1 MEKCSVG
8 WRAARHALIVA
19 LLLLAV
25 LACVDAHA
33 GHDQHHDHDH
43 RRKHHE
49 QEQRDDGSVRAFV
62 WSLLETYPLPSSF
75 LVLALSSTAP
85 LFLIYL
91 LPPIPTLLLQVLVS
105 FAVGA
110 VLGDV
115 FLHLLPEVISA
126 AALAEYHQ
134 HSGHNHSLTGL
145 AHSHS
150 HTGQA
155 IGMAVLSGLVS
166 FFLLEKVMGAFGFGH
181 GSHNHDNH
189 SAHEHSHDHNH
200 SAENHHNHI
209 DITEKHEKIL
219 AQFAGG
225 EAEQPKS
232 LRKRR
237 GKSKKRKQENGTA
250 HHEDD
255 SVKSKAHDHTHA
267 HDHSAHDHST
277 HENESHFSH
286 ALLHTIASGTHCFA
300 DGLTVV
306 LSFVSGGPAAGLFTT
321 LAVLLHEIPH
331 KLGDYAI
338 LIKQGLSK
346 PMALRFML
354 FGSFGSF
361 LGGIFGA
368 GTYWFAGGQA
378 SVANPDGFLK
388 QRVMPFT
395 AGGLVYL
402 ALVGVL
408 PTISAT
414 PRGYA
419 GLFQTSL
426 LLLGLAAGIG
436 MMANMSH

>member
-1 MEKCSVG
+1 MQRCSAAG
-8 WRAARHALIVA
+8 RAARHAWIVG
-19 LLLLAV
+19 LLLLGTV
-25 LACVDAHA
+25 LVCVNAHP
-33 GHDQHHDHDH
+33 GHDHHQHS
-43 RRKHHE
+43 E
-49 QEQRDDGSVRAFV
+49 PQNDDSVRAVV
-62 WSLLETYPLPSSF
+62 WSLLETYPLPTSF
-75 LVLALSSTAP
+75 AILALSSTAP

-115 FLHLLPEVISA
+115 FLHLLPEVISV

-134 HSGHNHSLTGL
+134 HSGHNHSR
-145 AHSHS
+145 ADSP
-150 HTGQA
+150 HTHLHAGQA

-181 GSHNHDNH
+181 GAHDHDRH
-189 SAHEHSHDHNH
+189 SHEHGQTHDQNH
-200 SAENHHNHI
+200 GSENHHNHNHNA
-209 DITEKHEKIL
+209 EKHEKNEVML
-219 AQFAGG
+219 G
-225 EAEQPKS
+225 EGVEQPKS

-237 GKSKKRKQENGTA
+237 GKSKKRNGENGA
-250 HHEDD
+250 VHEDD
-255 SVKSKAHDHTHA
+255 WPKSKNHEHAHAHDHWA

-277 HENESHFSH
+277 HEKHFSH

-300 DGLTVV
+300 DGLTIV
-306 LSFVSGGPAAGLFTT
+306 LSFVSGGPTAGLFTT

-346 PMALRFML
+346 PMALRFMF

-378 SVANPDGFLK
+378 SVANPDGLLK

-419 GLFQTSL
+419 GLLQTSL
-426 LLLGLAAGIG
+426 LLLGLTAGIG
-436 MMANMSH
+436 MMANMRH